1 VRVVL
6 YVVHPVDVKI
16 EKGTEDREEDNS
28 ESAGAGGDI
37 EESDDEFGLL
47 IIPTKPEDFNCNIAT
62 TNSHGGDDTPGKQ
75 SGLKYFMQVFDIK
88 GLEQFLVV
96 PQIKF
101 ANNKRDCFKFKANC
115 VELVLVAMSETAS
128 NFYLKE
134 LLNSIVLPIRKVPHG
149 SDLVSKNEKDYAN
162 RALVCTFNKG

>member
-1 VRVVL
+1 
-6 YVVHPVDVKI
+6 
-16 EKGTEDREEDNS
+16 
-28 ESAGAGGDI
+28 
-37 EESDDEFGLL
+37 
-47 IIPTKPEDFNCNIAT
+47 
-62 TNSHGGDDTPGKQ
+62 
-75 SGLKYFMQVFDIK
+75 MQVFDIK

-101 ANNKRDCFKFKANC
+101 ANNKWDCFKFKANC